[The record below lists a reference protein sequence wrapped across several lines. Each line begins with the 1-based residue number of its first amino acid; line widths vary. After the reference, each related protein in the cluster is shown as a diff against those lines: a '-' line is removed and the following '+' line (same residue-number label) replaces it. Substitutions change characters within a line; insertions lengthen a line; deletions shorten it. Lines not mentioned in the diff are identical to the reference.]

1 RVDPLLDA
9 CPAGIVDE
17 NERAAGLESP
27 LHDLGY
33 FEGVD
38 FSCGAAEHREILA
51 RKVDQTAVDGA
62 GAGHDPIRGNFLVGH
77 AEMHLAVL
85 SEQTEFLETAGI
97 DKGIDAFTGR
107 ELPVLL
113 VPGQA
118 LGAAALLEALPF
130 LAEILRQPLH
140 RFPELGGHRYSPNG

>member
-1 RVDPLLDA
+1 GRRVGGAAGTGTTNEGDLGDRSGEENIGIENSAIAGQRVDPLLDA

-107 ELPVLL
+107 
-113 VPGQA
+113 
-118 LGAAALLEALPF
+118 
-130 LAEILRQPLH
+130 
-140 RFPELGGHRYSPNG
+140 